1 MPSCSSVVRTYSRG
15 GSFKDFYGMF
25 CSLCFQEIILV
36 ATFSIEYLLRL
47 WSSSSHGSYS
57 GCNGKLKFAR
67 KPYMLIG
74 MFNC

>member
-1 MPSCSSVVRTYSRG
+1 M
-15 GSFKDFYGMF
+15 
-25 CSLCFQEIILV
+25 LV